1 VLKMNRYFIESNF
14 PEIIRTLLKDDT
26 MKQALVPSSVVEPP
40 PVPVKVDDG
49 FTAVITLDREDEQD
63 MEKNESDFTS
73 SFEIA
78 RTLVE
83 DVRKRCVELDFPL
96 TEVYD
101 FRGDLANSSLEIDLS
116 PKCVIRDYQEK
127 SLSKMFGGGGGRAR
141 SGIIVLP
148 TGGIFIQL
156 TLKLERQWWG
166 SQLHVQLRRI
176 RSYCVRMHYLSSNG
190 QTSCENGAQSR
201 LVRLPNS
208 LLITKQG
215 SRATLGL
222 LLAHIL

>member
-1 VLKMNRYFIESNF
+1 VLKLNRYFIESNF

-26 MKQALVPSSVVEPP
+26 MKQALVPSSLVEPP
-40 PVPVKVDDG
+40 PQTTVKQDDG

-73 SFEIA
+73 SFEIS

-96 TEVYD
+96 TEEYD
-101 FRGDLANSSLEIDLS
+101 FRNDVANSSLEIDLS

-148 TGGIFIQL
+148 TGGKFLIL
-156 TLKLERQWWG
+156 TKF
-166 SQLHVQLRRI
+166 
-176 RSYCVRMHYLSSNG
+176 
-190 QTSCENGAQSR
+190 
-201 LVRLPNS
+201 
-208 LLITKQG
+208 
-215 SRATLGL
+215 
-222 LLAHIL
+222 